1 MQKSQKMQKMQRKSS
16 DSFASSESSASY
28 RMSVMARDFYTI
40 LGVSKGAS
48 QDDIKSAYRKLSKE
62 LHPDKHKGD
71 KTKEEQ
77 FKEVNKAYET
87 LSDPQKRQR
96 YDQFGEA
103 GSGSGFGGGQ
113 GFGGFDFS
121 GFQQGDMSGFAD
133 MFGDL
138 FGGGRTQQHSDEG
151 ADLEVQISVKLGDVI
166 EETERAF
173 SVRKFVVCDHC
184 TGGGNEKGSQMKTC
198 PECSGT
204 GQVTR
209 TAQSL
214 FGRIQQRMLCPTCK
228 GSGKIPEKP
237 CKKCSGEGRVQ
248 ENASITVK
256 IPAGIDNGQTLRV
269 RGEGHA
275 GRRKAASG
283 DLYVH
288 VRVEKDPRFTR
299 DGADIH
305 GHVMVHVLDAILGT
319 EIDVETLHGNVKL
332 KVPESTQPGTIL
344 RIKNKGLPVLSSSRH
359 GDHFVEV
366 HVEIPKK
373 LSRAEKKLLEDW
385 REVR

>member
-1 MQKSQKMQKMQRKSS
+1 
-16 DSFASSESSASY
+16 
-28 RMSVMARDFYTI
+28 MARDFYAI

-71 KTKEEQ
+71 KSKEDR
-77 FKEVNKAYET
+77 FKEVNQAYEV
-87 LSDPQKRQR
+87 LGDPQKRQR

-103 GSGSGFGGGQ
+103 GANAGSGFGGGQ

-121 GFQQGDMSGFAD
+121 GFQQGDMGGFAD
-133 MFGDL
+133 LFGDL
-138 FGGGRTQQHSDEG
+138 FGGQRAQRQSDEG
-151 ADLEVQISVKLGDVI
+151 GDLEVQISLPLKDVI
-166 EETERAF
+166 AETERTF
-173 SVRKFVVCDHC
+173 KVRKFITCDHC
-184 TGGGNEKGSQMKTC
+184 TGTGSEKGTQMKTC
-198 PECSGT
+198 PECTGT

-228 GSGKIPEKP
+228 GAGKIPEKP
-237 CKKCSGEGRVQ
+237 CKKCDGEGRVQ
-248 ENASITVK
+248 ENATVTIK
-256 IPAGIDNGQTLRV
+256 IPAGIDHGQTLRI

-288 VRVEKDPRFTR
+288 IRIEKDPRFTR
-299 DGADIH
+299 EGADIH
-305 GHVMVHVLDAILGT
+305 GHAMVHVLDAILGT
-319 EIDVETLHGNVKL
+319 EISVETLHGNVTL
-332 KVPESTQPGTIL
+332 KVPEGTQPGTVL
-344 RIKNKGLPVLSSSRH
+344 RIKGKGLPVLSSSRH
-359 GDHFVEV
+359 GDHFVEI

-373 LSRAEKKLLEDW
+373 LSRSERRILEDW
-385 REVR
+385 KSSRD

>member
-1 MQKSQKMQKMQRKSS
+1 
-16 DSFASSESSASY
+16 
-28 RMSVMARDFYTI
+28 MARDFYEI
-40 LGVSKGAS
+40 LGVSKSAS
-48 QDDIKSAYRKLSKE
+48 QDDIKSAYRKMSKE

-71 KTKEEQ
+71 KSKEER

-87 LSDPQKRQR
+87 LGDAEKRKR

-103 GSGSGFGGGQ
+103 GAQGGFGGGGQ

-121 GFQQGDMSGFAD
+121 GFQQGDMGGFAD

-138 FGGGRTQQHSDEG
+138 FGGQRAQQQTEEG
-151 ADLEVQISVKLGDVI
+151 GDLEVQISLPLKDVVGESERTFKVK
-166 EETERAF
+166 
-173 SVRKFVVCDHC
+173 KFITCDHC
-184 TGGGNEKGSQMKTC
+184 TGNGTEKGTHMKTC

-209 TAQSL
+209 IAQSL
-214 FGRIQQRMLCPTCK
+214 FGRIQQRMLCPTCR
-228 GSGKIPEKP
+228 GAGKIPEKP

-248 ENASITVK
+248 ESATVTVR

-275 GRRKAASG
+275 GRMKATSG

-288 VRVEKDPRFTR
+288 VRIEKDPRFAR
-299 DGADIH
+299 EGADIH
-305 GHVMVHVLDAILGT
+305 GHVTVHVLDAILGT
-319 EIDVETLHGNVKL
+319 EVEVETLHGKVTL
-332 KVPESTQPGTIL
+332 KVPESTQPGTVL
-344 RIKNKGLPVLSSSRH
+344 RIKGKGLPVLSSSRH

-373 LSRAEKKLLEDW
+373 LSKSERKILEEW
-385 REVR
+385 KESR

>member
-1 MQKSQKMQKMQRKSS
+1 
-16 DSFASSESSASY
+16 
-28 RMSVMARDFYTI
+28 MARDFYTI

-71 KTKEEQ
+71 KAKEES

-138 FGGGRTQQHSDEG
+138 FGGGGPQREPDEG
-151 ADLEVQISVKLGDVI
+151 GDFEVQIGVKLSDVVQ
-166 EETERAF
+166 ESERSF
-173 SVRKFVVCDHC
+173 SVRKFVTCDVCHGSA
-184 TGGGNEKGSQMKTC
+184 TEKGTYMKTC

-204 GQVTR
+204 GQVVR
-209 TAQSL
+209 TAQRL
-214 FGRIQQRMLCPTCK
+214 FGRIQQRMMCPTCK

-248 ENASITVK
+248 ESANITVK
-256 IPAGIDNGQTLRV
+256 IPAGIDNGQTLRI
-269 RGEGHA
+269 RGQGHA

-299 DGADIH
+299 EGADIH
-305 GHVMVHVLDAILGT
+305 GHAMVHVLDAILGT
-319 EIDVETLHGNVKL
+319 EIDVETLHGTVKL
-332 KVPESTQPGTIL
+332 KVPESTQPGTVL
-344 RIKNKGLPVLSSSRH
+344 RIKGKGLPVLSSGRH
-359 GDHFVEV
+359 GDHFVEI

-373 LSRAEKKLLEDW
+373 LSKSEKKILDEW
-385 REVR
+385 RDIR

>member
-1 MQKSQKMQKMQRKSS
+1 
-16 DSFASSESSASY
+16 
-28 RMSVMARDFYTI
+28 MSRDFYQI

-62 LHPDKHKGD
+62 LHPDKHKGE
-71 KTKEEQ
+71 KAVEER

-87 LSDPQKRQR
+87 LGDPEKRKR

-103 GSGSGFGGGQ
+103 GASGFGGGQ

-121 GFQQGDMSGFAD
+121 GFQQGDMGGFAD
-133 MFGDL
+133 LFGDL
-138 FGGGRTQQHSDEG
+138 FGGQRAQREPEEG
-151 ADLEVQISVKLGDVI
+151 GDLEVQISLALKDVV
-166 EETERAF
+166 TESERTF
-173 SVRKFVVCDHC
+173 TIRKFVTCDVCA
-184 TGGGNEKGSQMKTC
+184 GAGSEKGTQMKTC

-214 FGRIQQRMLCPTCK
+214 FGRMQQRILCPICR

-248 ENASITVK
+248 ENAKVTIR
-256 IPAGIDNGQTLRV
+256 IPAGIDNGQTLRI

-299 DGADIH
+299 EGADIH
-305 GHVMVHVLDAILGT
+305 GHATVHVLDAILGT
-319 EIDVETLHGNVKL
+319 EIQVETLHGMVTL
-332 KVPESTQPGTIL
+332 KVPESTQPGTVL
-344 RIKNKGLPVLSSSRH
+344 RMKGKGLPVLSSSRH
-359 GDHFVEV
+359 GDHYVEV

-373 LSRAEKKLLEDW
+373 LSRSERKVLEEW
-385 REVR
+385 KFIR